1 MTPAARLQAAIE
13 IVDAVI
19 EAATSGGAPAD
30 TLVRDYFRTRRY
42 AGSKDRRAV
51 RELVY
56 AMIRRHAEPPP
67 SGRVAAL
74 GLVEDDPELAA
85 LFDGSEH
92 GPSPIEA
99 TERAMPAGQVPDW
112 LKPRLSPL
120 VTAEDEAALL
130 ERAPVDVRVNAARAE
145 RAVIQADIGG
155 DVTATSP
162 WGLRFPPDTRLDD
175 SAAFSDGLI
184 EVQDEASQL
193 VALACAPQAGETV
206 LDLCAGA
213 GGKSLALAAMAPEAR
228 LVAADVDKRRLGN
241 LPGRAERAGAD
252 IETLLLDPPREVE
265 ALAPFEGQA
274 DLVLVDAPCSGSG
287 TWRRSPELR
296 WRLTPDR
303 LDAFCATQSRLLDLA
318 APLVKA
324 GGRLVFATCSLI
336 EAEGA
341 GQTQAFLSRHSGW
354 QAQDPLEAGRRSG
367 AGRLFAPGHDGT
379 DGFFIAVLQ
388 KG

>member
-13 IVDAVI
+13 IADMVI
-19 EAATSGGAPAD
+19 EAANHGGAPAD
-30 TLVRDYFRTRRY
+30 VLVRDYFRTRRY

-56 AMIRRHAEPPP
+56 AMIRRHAAPPP

-74 GLVEDDPELAA
+74 GLVEDEADMAA

-112 LKPRLSPL
+112 IKPKLSPL
-120 VTAEDEAALL
+120 VDAGDEAALL
-130 ERAPVDVRVNAARAE
+130 ERAPVDIRVNAARAE
-145 RAVIQADIGG
+145 RAAVQADLGG
-155 DVTATSP
+155 DPTPMSP
-162 WGLRFPPDTRLDD
+162 WGLRFAPDTRLDD
-175 SAAFSDGLI
+175 SAAFRDGLI

-193 VALACAPQAGETV
+193 VALACRPHDGDLV

-213 GGKSLALAAMAPEAR
+213 GGKSLALAAMAPGAR
-228 LVAADVDKRRLGN
+228 IIGADVDKRRLGN
-241 LPGRAERAGAD
+241 LPVRAARAGAEV
-252 IETLLLDPPREVE
+252 ETLLLDPPREAE
-265 ALAPFEGQA
+265 ALAPFTAQV
-274 DLVLVDAPCSGSG
+274 DCLLVDAPCSGSG

-296 WRLTPDR
+296 WRLTPER
-303 LDAFCATQSRLLDLA
+303 LDAFVEVQARLLDLA
-318 APLVKA
+318 APLVKS
-324 GGRLVFATCSLI
+324 GGRLVYATCSLI

-341 GQTQAFLSRHSGW
+341 DQVAAFLSRHSGW
-354 QAQDPLEAGRRSG
+354 TAQDPLEDGRRSG
-367 AGRLFAPGHDGT
+367 SGRLFTPGHDGS
-379 DGFFIAVLQ
+379 DGFFIASLH